1 MNSHN
6 KLVLSLFH
14 LINTKKNCSTSQ
26 NYSRVFNFNSLPQ
39 IPTICGFDLAM
50 DAESIWSDKFLAWR
64 PSSYPNGHPPT
75 HRSLC
80 EWARVWGHVCVLN
93 VAKCLWQFVGPL
105 QHRWP
110 LYSPQ
115 KYIINLLAN
124 QIGDNNQAQPQ
135 HQAHS
140 AVCLQDTQATRV
152 VDPLPLQLI
161 CVGVERVCVSVYLC
175 VVYVFPYFEV
185 DNLLPEAIFTVP
197 SRNEKFTINLVLAK
211 QRLPSMLGQ

>member
-1 MNSHN
+1 MALIWHFRRPFGQTNSSHGGQARI
-6 KLVLSLFH
+6 LMD
-14 LINTKKNCSTSQ
+14 I
-26 NYSRVFNFNSLPQ
+26 PQ
-39 IPTICGFDLAM
+39 LTAACVSGQGY
-50 DAESIWSDKFLAWR
+50 E
-64 PSSYPNGHPPT
+64 GT
-75 HRSLC
+75 
-80 EWARVWGHVCVLN
+80 CVLN

-135 HQAHS
+135 HQHQAHS

-161 CVGVERVCVSVYLC
+161 SVGVECVCVSVYLC
-175 VVYVFPYFEV
+175 VVYVFRILKSTTFCLRLFLLSLV
-185 DNLLPEAIFTVP
+185 ATKNLQLTWF
-197 SRNEKFTINLVLAK
+197 
-211 QRLPSMLGQ
+211 